1 MKAIALT
8 DRGMVRP
15 NNEDTVYCSV
25 QQVGELPNL
34 FVVADGMGGAN
45 AGEYASGFVI
55 KELVKQIT
63 ETKRTKEHTAVMRR
77 AIETANALLFKE
89 SGKTPEHRG
98 CGTTLVTA
106 MIDQDTL
113 YVANVG
119 DSRLYLIDDGIKQ
132 ITKDHSY
139 VEEMVE
145 CGRMVRGSQD
155 YISNKNIITRAIGVD
170 KNVSIDFF
178 EISIKGDETILLCT
192 DGLSNMLDD
201 ETIKNIIKSADT
213 IEQAGQRL
221 IGAANEH
228 GGVDNVSVVLI
239 TGLKE

>member
-45 AGEYASGFVI
+45 AGEYASSFVI
-55 KELVKQIT
+55 KELVKQIKG
-63 ETKRTKEHTAVMRR
+63 TKRIKEQTAVMKR
-77 AIETANALLFKE
+77 AIEAANALLFKE
-89 SGKTPEHRG
+89 SKRIPEHKG
-98 CGTTLVTA
+98 CGTTLVSA
-106 MIDQDTL
+106 MVDHGIL

-119 DSRLYLIDDGIKQ
+119 DSRLYIISDRIEQ

-170 KNVSIDFF
+170 KDVSIDFF
-178 EISIKGDETILLCT
+178 DIELKGDETILLCT

-201 ETIKNIIKSADT
+201 ETIKNIIKSADS
-213 IEQAGQRL
+213 IEEAGQRL

-239 TGLKE
+239 TDLKE